1 MAKRQPK
8 EKQPETYEEW
18 VAWEKAQWHTHHE
31 DDVLIGKP
39 TYLYKVGE
47 EVFIGNLKDCRVEE
61 ILDDGMRYLVSYHDL
76 AQKYGSAFD
85 LGRKPHIAWWKDM
98 IPKSLVEDTAFA
110 RPRTHADYR
119 QTSLDSL
126 LLTGYRRGYI
136 DNPDYQRDYV
146 WTLEDKQRLIRS
158 VFNRTDIGKFLF
170 VEYDWPENRIEIVDG
185 KQRLLAIRE
194 FMEGRFAYE
203 GKNWY
208 QLSHHDR
215 RAFDEAF
222 VHTCTLNGSQV
233 SKADILWLF
242 LSVNEAG
249 VPQTEEHIA
258 RAKKMYEE
266 ELAKEKS

>member
-18 VAWEKAQWHTHHE
+18 VAWEKAQWATHHE

-61 ILDDGMRYLVSYHDL
+61 ILDDGMRYLVSSHDV

-98 IPKSLVEDTAFA
+98 IPKSL
-110 RPRTHADYR
+110 
-119 QTSLDSL
+119 
-126 LLTGYRRGYI
+126 
-136 DNPDYQRDYV
+136 
-146 WTLEDKQRLIRS
+146 